1 MKKKRRKRRKH
12 IGCLGI
18 CFLFLL
24 TVIFAGVCV
33 LPLVKNPENFREV
46 KTVLSSIFRQGFQS
60 VSYDAKAL
68 LLTDRSNGEVFLSK
82 REAEPELPASLAKL
96 FVVEYAAEIAAP
108 DAIVFASQEAI
119 SMTKQGSS
127 VAWIQ
132 EREYFLRNLFAAMLV
147 PSGNDAAYVVADY
160 CGGILSPQSGTTQER
175 IQVFMNCLNTH
186 LQEKGYKDTVLYDPS
201 GFDQEAV
208 TTASDLAA
216 VTERLLEY
224 QWFRDMVSQNVY
236 TATLPDGSTVGWQ
249 NTNEFLNPSSEYY
262 NENVL
267 GIKTGSMSDNYSLIV
282 LYQQHGK
289 EFLICSLGSKSDA
302 SRYED
307 VIHILKTIDESD
319 YLSR

>member
-1 MKKKRRKRRKH
+1 MKKKRRKRRKRM
-12 IGCLGI
+12 GCLGV

-24 TVIFAGVCV
+24 MFSLAG
-33 LPLVKNPENFREV
+33 LYLLSWIKNPENF
-46 KTVLSSIFRQGFQS
+46 
-60 VSYDAKAL
+60 YDAKAL

-82 REAEPELPASLAKL
+82 REEEPELPASLAKL

-108 DAIVFASQEAI
+108 DAIVSANWEAI

-132 EREYFLRNLFAAMLV
+132 EREYFLHNLFAAMLV

-160 CGGILSPQSGTTQER
+160 CGGILSPQSKTTQER

-186 LQEKGYKDTVLYDPS
+186 LQEQGYKKTVLYDPS
-201 GFDQEAV
+201 GYDQGAV

-224 QWFRDMVSQNVY
+224 QWFRDMVSQNIY
-236 TATLPDGSTVGWQ
+236 TAALPDGSTVNWQ
-249 NTNEFLNPSSEYY
+249 NTNDFLNPSSEYY
-262 NENVL
+262 HENVL
-267 GIKTGSMSDNYSLIV
+267 GIKTGSMSDHYSLIL

-307 VIHILKTIDESD
+307 VIQVLKTIDESN

>member
-18 CFLFLL
+18 SFLFLFAI
-24 TVIFAGVCV
+24 IFAGVCI
-33 LPLVKNPENFREV
+33 LPWVKNI
-46 KTVLSSIFRQGFQS
+46 SI
-60 VSYDAKAL
+60 SYDAKAL
-68 LLTDRSNGEVFLSK
+68 LLADRSNGEVFLSK
-82 REAEPELPASLAKL
+82 REEEPELPASLAKL

-108 DAIVFASQEAI
+108 DAIVSANWEAI

-132 EREYFLRNLFAAMLV
+132 EREYFLHNLFAAMLV

-186 LQEKGYKDTVLYDPS
+186 LQEKGYKNTVLYDPS
-201 GFDQEAV
+201 GFDQEVV

-224 QWFRDMVSQNVY
+224 KWFRDMVSQNVY
-236 TATLPDGSTVGWQ
+236 TATLPDGSTVNWQ
-249 NTNEFLNPSSEYY
+249 NTNDFLNPSSEYY

-289 EFLICSLGSKSDA
+289 EFFI
-302 SRYED
+302 
-307 VIHILKTIDESD
+307 
-319 YLSR
+319 

>member
-1 MKKKRRKRRKH
+1 MKKKRRKRRKR
-12 IGCLGI
+12 IGCLEI
-18 CFLFLL
+18 SFLFLFAI
-24 TVIFAGVCV
+24 IFAGVCI
-33 LPLVKNPENFREV
+33 LPWVKNQEMFREV
-46 KTVLSSIFRQGFQS
+46 KTVISFIFRQGFQS

-108 DAIVFASQEAI
+108 DAIVFANWEAI

-132 EREYFLRNLFAAMLV
+132 EREYFLHNLFAAMLV

-208 TTASDLAA
+208 TTTSDLAA

-307 VIHILKTIDESD
+307 VIHILKTIDESN

>member
-1 MKKKRRKRRKH
+1 MKKKRRKRRKR

-18 CFLFLL
+18 SFLFLFAI
-24 TVIFAGVCV
+24 IFAGVCI
-33 LPLVKNPENFREV
+33 LPWVKNLKNI
-46 KTVLSSIFRQGFQS
+46 SI
-60 VSYDAKAL
+60 SYDAKAL

-82 REAEPELPASLAKL
+82 REEEPELPASLAKL

-108 DAIVFASQEAI
+108 DAIVSANWEAI

-132 EREYFLRNLFAAMLV
+132 EREYFLHNLFAAMLV

-186 LQEKGYKDTVLYDPS
+186 LQEKGYEDTVLYDPS

-236 TATLPDGSTVGWQ
+236 TATLPDGSTVNWQ
-249 NTNEFLNPSSEYY
+249 NTNNFLNPSSEYY

-307 VIHILKTIDESD
+307 VIHILKTIDESN

>member
-1 MKKKRRKRRKH
+1 MKKKRRKRRKR

-18 CFLFLL
+18 SFLFLFAI
-24 TVIFAGVCV
+24 IFAGVCI
-33 LPLVKNPENFREV
+33 LPWVKNLKNI
-46 KTVLSSIFRQGFQS
+46 SI
-60 VSYDAKAL
+60 SYDANAL

-82 REAEPELPASLAKL
+82 REEEPELPASLAKL

-108 DAIVFASQEAI
+108 DAIVSANWEAI

-132 EREYFLRNLFAAMLV
+132 EREYFLHNLFAAMLV

-186 LQEKGYKDTVLYDPS
+186 LQEKGYKDTVLYNPS

-236 TATLPDGSTVGWQ
+236 TAALPDGNTVGW
-249 NTNEFLNPSSEYY
+249 
-262 NENVL
+262 
-267 GIKTGSMSDNYSLIV
+267 
-282 LYQQHGK
+282 
-289 EFLICSLGSKSDA
+289 
-302 SRYED
+302 
-307 VIHILKTIDESD
+307 
-319 YLSR
+319 